1 MFCGIG
7 KKSGANLNSSKT
19 RILTSMHGKGVT
31 DQLLCSSCIG
41 VQSVGA
47 SLQRAIKQ
55 YSADTDGQRN
65 DGLRVLGVP
74 ICSKSFC
81 QDFITAQVKKM
92 EADSSKI
99 LAGLEPNCSFSRL
112 APLTK

>member
-31 DQLLCSSCIG
+31 DQLLCSSRIG

-47 SLQRAIKQ
+47 SLHRAIKIKQ
-55 YSADTDGQRN
+55 YLANTDGQRN

-74 ICSKSFC
+74 IGSESS
-81 QDFITAQVKKM
+81 VKTSLQPK
-92 EADSSKI
+92 
-99 LAGLEPNCSFSRL
+99 
-112 APLTK
+112 